1 MEGLIPLILF
11 SFLLVEIILQLS
23 WLKFYFRNGIP
34 VYKKKYPFFGSLREP
49 FDTQYMEDHFKSGST
64 CTIFFRKFNEFECGF
79 REKLWEIKLFNYIP
93 VMRGIIRG
101 DESTQS
107 FYIIGYLNW
116 YVLLFAA
123 YVLIVTVTGAGPSFA
138 PLLIL
143 VVIMWIVQF
152 YRFNSISEV
161 AFEWLKKNR

>member
-1 MEGLIPLILF
+1 MVDLIPLIIF
-11 SFLLVEIILQLS
+11 SLLLVEVIFQLS

-34 VYKKKYPFFGSLREP
+34 VYKKKCPFFGSLKEP
-49 FDTQYMEDHFKSGST
+49 FDTRYIEEQFKSGST

-79 REKLWEIKLFNYIP
+79 REKLWEIRLFNYIP
-93 VMRGIIRG
+93 VMRGVIRG
-101 DESTQS
+101 DENSQS

-123 YVLIVTVTGAGPSFA
+123 YVLTSTAMGAGPTFA

-143 VVIMWIVQF
+143 VVIMWVVQF
-152 YRFNSISEV
+152 YRFNNIAEV
-161 AFEWLKKNR
+161 AFEWLKKNK